1 MDTRVDLDEK
11 VLLAAATDRA
21 TGIRLVAAG
30 LELCI
35 TTDFVV
41 TTLLTCFGVEIG
53 VLTMGIAFLVCRTA
67 TFGCKTGMA

>member
-30 LELCI
+30 LDLCI
-35 TTDFVV
+35 NTDLSV
-41 TTLLTCFGVEIG
+41 TTLSTCLGVEIG
-53 VLTMGIAFLVCRTA
+53 VLNICIAFLVCRTYS
-67 TFGCKTGMA
+67 FGC